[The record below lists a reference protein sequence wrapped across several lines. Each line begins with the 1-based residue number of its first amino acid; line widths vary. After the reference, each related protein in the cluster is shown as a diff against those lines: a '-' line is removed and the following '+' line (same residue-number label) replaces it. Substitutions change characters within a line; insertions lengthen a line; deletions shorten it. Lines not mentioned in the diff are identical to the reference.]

1 MGFMGCIVNM
11 YWRSRLN
18 MQGKYV
24 YQKEIAVSVNVQPD
38 AAIHSLF
45 YLWTALHISADFST
59 HHQEHK

>member
-45 YLWTALHISADFST
+45 YL
-59 HHQEHK
+59 